1 MQNSIAVNEI
11 FMECT
16 AILPLHPRLGRLLD
30 NILMAAADEERG
42 REERSLWSGNV
53 VPH

>member
-1 MQNSIAVNEI
+1 MKF

-42 REERSLWSGNV
+42 REESSLWNGNV